1 MEPGYDKRMHITGK
15 MASVLPL
22 KTDDLSSDPQ
32 TPHQK
37 AGKSESICNP
47 RTPKVRRK
55 LEAGES
61 EVQKNGRN
69 KVSKGGSVV
78 GENDNR
84 EATWSGMI
92 NSLTW

>member
-1 MEPGYDKRMHITGK
+1 MKPSKRKSWVWWLI
-15 MASVLPL
+15 SV
-22 KTDDLSSDPQ
+22 TSDW
-32 TPHQK
+32 
-37 AGKSESICNP
+37 E
-47 RTPKVRRK
+47 V
-55 LEAGES
+55 EAGES